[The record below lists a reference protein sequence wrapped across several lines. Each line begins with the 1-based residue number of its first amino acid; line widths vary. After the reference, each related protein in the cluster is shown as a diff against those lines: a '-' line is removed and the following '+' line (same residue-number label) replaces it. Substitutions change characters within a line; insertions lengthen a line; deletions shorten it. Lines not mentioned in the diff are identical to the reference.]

1 MEFPFDINQLFSER
15 VSVIDHN
22 LVGSRK
28 SAGRSDLQS
37 LIVTVVD
44 ELGRASAQAQNLP
57 APITSASKLQC
68 QRHQLYLLK
77 DGDANGGNGVILGYL
92 KIGSKKLFLLDRQGV
107 HVEAEPQCA
116 LDFYVA
122 ESMQRN
128 GYGLELFNFMLQH
141 KSLEPALMAYDRPSP
156 KFLSF
161 LAKHYCLKQSVPQ
174 VNNFVVFESFFHNR
188 SAAQLR
194 KLVPK
199 KPEGDIKP
207 YSLTGREV
215 VHQEQ
220 KMPPWPFAPPQL
232 PMQSGSSQSCH
243 SPSRTPRA
251 IVIPPY
257 GDNVDRSV
265 GSPRIERCGARRSQQ
280 GLVARCSL
288 YSRHMDGTG
297 ADVLDRSSLGLRAA
311 EHAYTSAYLDPVEC
325 RSKLLLLPD
334 LDSSKS
340 GAVRGPVPLS
350 NGQMRLDPMAP
361 VKFPADSLLLQ
372 PRDILDQSRWGR
384 AVAVYPWAEWMKQ
397 KHEYRSTRP
406 W

>member
-15 VSVIDHN
+15 VSIIDHN
-22 LVGSRK
+22 LVGSPK

-107 HVEAEPQCA
+107 HVEAEPECA

-141 KSLEPALMAYDRPSP
+141 KSLEPARMAYDRPSP

-161 LAKHYCLKQSVPQ
+161 LAKHYCLNQSVPQ

-188 SAAQLR
+188 SVTQLR

-199 KPEGDIKP
+199 KPEGEIKP
-207 YSLTGREV
+207 YSLTGREA

-220 KMPPWPFAPPQL
+220 KMPPWPFTTA
-232 PMQSGSSQSCH
+232 QSAASQNCH
-243 SPSRTPRA
+243 SPSRTPRS
-251 IVIPPY
+251 IVVPPY
-257 GDNVDRSV
+257 GDNVDQNL

-288 YSRHMDGTG
+288 YSRHMDGSS

-311 EHAYTSAYLDPVEC
+311 EHAYTSRYLDPLDC

-334 LDSSKS
+334 LDCSKS
-340 GAVRGPVPLS
+340 GAVRGPTSMS
-350 NGQMRLDPMAP
+350 NGRMHLDPVAH

-372 PRDILDQSRWGR
+372 PRDILEKPCWGR
-384 AVAVYPWAEWMKQ
+384 AVAVYPWPEWVKQ
-397 KHEYRSTRP
+397 KHGGRSTRP